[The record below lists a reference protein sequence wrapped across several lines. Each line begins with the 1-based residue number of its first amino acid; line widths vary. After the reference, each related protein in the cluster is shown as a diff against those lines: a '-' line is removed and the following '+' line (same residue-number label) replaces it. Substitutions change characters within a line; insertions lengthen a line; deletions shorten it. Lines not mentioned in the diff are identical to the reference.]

1 MSPPKP
7 FPVPDL
13 DDRRFDELVAELQAR
28 LARHVPELAPLA
40 PGDPVFALVDLFAW
54 LTETILYRANRIPD
68 RQRQAFLNLLQIPLR
83 PARPASG
90 IVSVDASGF
99 ALPLP
104 IPPEALLKAG
114 TTSFSTVGEVQP
126 TPLSLRIVVKRRLD
140 EAALAA
146 EGISLDQ
153 LRAQYDVEPAAF
165 RPLTL
170 QPGRDRPSAA
180 GTCDGALHLAICT
193 GQAGPRG
200 AGRARAPGSRRHPAQ
215 RRACTRDGARRRAR
229 HRPARPQAGVGA
241 RMVARAPRM
250 RRRRCGTSRSKSSP
264 TVRRGAQDRRR
275 SPSPAARRGDA
286 CARRAPS
293 TLSSLASATRRPSR
307 PPTSARTSSCSGCA
321 CPARR
326 SPTSRSA
333 TSASTRSK

>member
-180 GTCDGALHLAICT
+180 GTCDGALHLAICLARPAPAAQAERVRRALAGILLNVGLAPETELEGVLAT
-193 GQAGPRG
+193 GLRARKLAWELAWWPDPEDAPQTVRYLPLEVVADSSAGGAGP
-200 AGRARAPGSRRHPAQ
+200 ASLAFACRA
-215 RRACTRDGARRRAR
+215 T
-229 HRPARPQAGVGA
+229 
-241 RMVARAPRM
+241 
-250 RRRRCGTSRSKSSP
+250 RRC
-264 TVRRGAQDRRR
+264 
-275 SPSPAARRGDA
+275 